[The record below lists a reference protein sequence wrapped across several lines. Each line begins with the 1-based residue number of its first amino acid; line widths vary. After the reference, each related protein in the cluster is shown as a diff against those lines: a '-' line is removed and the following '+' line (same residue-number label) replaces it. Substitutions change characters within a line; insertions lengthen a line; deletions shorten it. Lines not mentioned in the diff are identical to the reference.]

1 MEWTIRRAV
10 KNDQSKI
17 NELFIEMLQTIYNE
31 KNMDGYEEG
40 YLDHFFDH
48 HEDWICVAEINGS
61 IVAYLSIEVHREQEN
76 FIYLD
81 DLSVS
86 EKFRGHG
93 IGTELI
99 KTAERFAKEMGVS
112 IITLHVEKSN
122 QSALKLYR
130 RLGYSTVCDE
140 GTRLRMIK
148 RDRLWQN
155 IAVKIY

>member
-17 NELFIEMLQTIYNE
+17 NELFIEMLQTIYDE
-31 KNMDGYEEG
+31 KNATGYEEG
-40 YLDHFFDH
+40 YLDHFFDN
-48 HEDWICVAEINGS
+48 HEDWICVEEINS
-61 IVAYLSIEVHREQEN
+61 SVVAYLSIEVHREQEN

-86 EKFRGHG
+86 EKFRGCG

-122 QSALKLYR
+122 QSALKLYK
-130 RLGYSTVCDE
+130 RLGYSTVRDE
-140 GTRLRMIK
+140 ETRLRMIK
-148 RDRLWQN
+148 RDL
-155 IAVKIY
+155 

>member
-1 MEWTIRRAV
+1 MKWIIRRAV
-10 KNDQSKI
+10 KKDKSKI
-17 NELFIEMLQTIYNE
+17 NELFIEMLQTVYDE
-31 KNMDGYEEG
+31 KNATGYEEG
-40 YLDHFFDH
+40 YLDHFFDNH
-48 HEDWICVAEINGS
+48 GDWICVTEINSS

-86 EKFRGHG
+86 EKYRGHG

-99 KTAERFAKEMGVS
+99 KTAERFAEKMGVS

-122 QSALKLYR
+122 QSALKLYK
-130 RLGYSTVCDE
+130 RLGFSAVHDE

-148 RDRLWQN
+148 ML
-155 IAVKIY
+155 IGEFK

>member
-1 MEWTIRRAV
+1 MEWIIRRAV
-10 KNDQSKI
+10 KNDKSKI
-17 NELFIEMLQTIYNE
+17 NELFIEMLQTIYDE
-31 KNMDGYEEG
+31 KNVDGYEEG
-40 YLDHFFDH
+40 YLDKFFED
-48 HEDWICVAEINGS
+48 HEDWICVAEINS
-61 IVAYLSIEVHREQEN
+61 SVVAYLSIEVHREHED

-86 EKFRGHG
+86 EKFRGNG

-122 QSALKLYR
+122 QSALKLYK

-148 RDRLWQN
+148 RDL
-155 IAVKIY
+155 